1 MENNNRKF
9 KQFATV
15 DIETINLNGRQ
26 IPVLISNYDATNLGN
41 LFEINR
47 NYLKNR
53 DSEGVVKSLFN
64 KYFKFLVKSK
74 VKLIFAHNPHSSGRW
89 I

>member
-15 DIETINLNGRQ
+15 DIETINLNWRQ

-41 LFEINR
+41 LFEFNIN
-47 NYLKNR
+47 LAI
-53 DSEGVVKSLFN
+53 SLLGSPF
-64 KYFKFLVKSK
+64 
-74 VKLIFAHNPHSSGRW
+74 H
-89 I
+89 

>member
-53 DSEGVVKSLFN
+53 DSEGCVKSLFN
-64 KYFKFLVKSK
+64 KYFKF
-74 VKLIFAHNPHSSGRW
+74 
-89 I
+89 

>member
-26 IPVLISNYDATNLGN
+26 IPVLISNYDATNLAN
-41 LFEINR
+41 LFELNIN
-47 NYLKNR
+47 LAI
-53 DSEGVVKSLFN
+53 SLLGSPF
-64 KYFKFLVKSK
+64 
-74 VKLIFAHNPHSSGRW
+74 P
-89 I
+89 